1 MFVSS
6 TRIAKLEEKIKVK
19 RLFIVGGMI
28 AAASLSA
35 FGITYPVPLPTN
47 IVPCNTPLLTVGIL
61 TSQNLACQQDDK
73 VFGNFQWNGTYDP
86 NGIVVNGITDPG
98 YPGNSF
104 VDPGITFAGVFS
116 AAPNLNANFDI
127 SYFVWVVDPNYL
139 IENASLSITGVALS
153 GTGFIS
159 GSEDWCAGAVGFG
172 AACTTAGG
180 QAAHSTVSISGAQT
194 SFTDTVFFTPNVT
207 FVAVTKDISIH
218 GDTSCGTGCTPSD
231 NTEFSRIDQQYS
243 QNGSAVPEPVSMTL
257 LGSGLIAFGFIGRK
271 LRRK

>member
-1 MFVSS
+1 
-6 TRIAKLEEKIKVK
+6 
-19 RLFIVGGMI
+19 MI

-47 IVPCNTPLLTVGIL
+47 IVPCNQQGLTVGIL
-61 TSQNLACQQDDK
+61 TTQGLACQQDDK

-86 NGIVVNGITDPG
+86 NQIIVNGIHDPG

-116 AAPNLNANFDI
+116 AAPATNGNFDI
-127 SYFVWVVDPNYL
+127 AYFVWVVDPNYL
-139 IENASLSITGVALS
+139 IENASLTITGVQL
-153 GTGFIS
+153 GGNGFIG

-172 AACTTAGG
+172 QACIDNGG
-180 QAAHSTVSISGAQT
+180 QAAHSTVSITGAQT
-194 SFTDTVFFTPNVT
+194 TFTDTVFFTPNVT
-207 FVAVTKDISIH
+207 FMAVTKDISVH
-218 GDTSCGTGCTPSD
+218 GDTLCPTCAPGVD

-243 QNGSAVPEPVSMTL
+243 QNLQSTPEPVSMTL

-271 LRRK
+271 LRKK